1 MISAFI
7 SQWSVANGQLAVQ
20 EMISQATPIPQ
31 PERLDWQSRT
41 SARCCELGLLRQ
53 QGLALDVPGKM
64 VDGAAG
70 SQNSGAAGG
79 KREPHQA
86 MAGDLK
92 RGLRILGQPDD
103 AAFSAQGGGHIQIT
117 IYVQGQTLRA
127 SQTAIKHGNA
137 AVRINAINGIE
148 AGGGGSG
155 DKQVAADA
163 EGHVVGGDTGLQR
176 REYKNLP
183 VTGNFEDS

>member
-1 MISAFI
+1 LSCQFPVASSRIISYR
-7 SQWSVANGQLAVQ
+7 VAVLTPTMSLETGQGK
-20 EMISQATPIPQ
+20 
-31 PERLDWQSRT
+31 
-41 SARCCELGLLRQ
+41 LGFLRE
-53 QGLALDVPGKM
+53 QGLALYIPGKM
-64 VDGAAG
+64 VDGVAG
-70 SQNSGAAGG
+70 GQNSGTARG
-79 KREPHQA
+79 KRDPHQA

-103 AAFSAQGGGHIQIT
+103 AAFAAQGGGYIEIAIHI
-117 IYVQGQTLRA
+117 QGQTLGA

-137 AVRINAINGIE
+137 AVRVNPINGIE

-163 EGHVVGGDTGLQR
+163 EGHVVGRDAGLER

-183 VTGNFEDS
+183 VTGNFEDGPT